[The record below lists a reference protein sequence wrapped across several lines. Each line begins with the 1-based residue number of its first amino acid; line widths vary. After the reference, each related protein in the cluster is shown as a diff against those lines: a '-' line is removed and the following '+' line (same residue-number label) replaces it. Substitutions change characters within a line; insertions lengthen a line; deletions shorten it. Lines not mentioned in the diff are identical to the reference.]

1 MGKVAILPLD
11 VQGQIAAGEV
21 VERPASVVKELVE
34 NAVDAGARHVD
45 VRLAGGGLE
54 LIAVRDDGE
63 GMSAEDAVLAFARH
77 ATSKLARAEDLSGV
91 TTLGF
96 RGEALP
102 SIAAVGRVR
111 LVTRRAS
118 EAGASAVEADVT
130 GARPAGAAGAAPGT
144 TVEVRE
150 LFADTPARRKFLR
163 TAATEVGHVVD
174 ALTRLAVAS
183 PAVGFRMEHDGREI
197 LALPPV
203 REPRQRLVQILG
215 RERAADLVAVEAASG
230 GYALDGFLAPPRT
243 TVGSARLVW
252 TYVAVGRPRSGRWV
266 RDRLLLRAVLDG
278 YESLLLRGR
287 YPVAV
292 LFLGVPPGDVDVNV
306 HPAKLEVRFRRPAA
320 VHQLIVPAVRARLT
334 AALAPGLAPA
344 RAPEWTVAEPAPAY
358 AARVAPTPAAFEQ
371 PGLWAAA
378 ARGFASLRFIGQ
390 IFDGYLLCEGDGRVV
405 LIDQHAA
412 HERVVFERL
421 RAELRAG
428 GVARDSLLV
437 PETIELPAPDAAA
450 LAEHADVLAQAGLE
464 GEPFGERTFLLRTV
478 PRLVRGRDVGALVR
492 ALGAELAEDGA
503 SHASERATNAALA
516 TIACHSVVRVGQRL
530 DAAEVQALLAAMDG
544 VEISAHCPHG
554 RPVAAE
560 LGRAQLEALFR
571 R

>member
-1 MGKVAILPLD
+1 MGVVAVLPVD

-34 NAVDAGARHVD
+34 NALDAGARHVD

-54 LIAVRDDGE
+54 LVGVRDDGD
-63 GMSAEDAVLAFARH
+63 GMVAEDALLAFARH
-77 ATSKLARAEDLSGV
+77 ATSKLSSADDLLGV

-102 SIAAVGRVR
+102 SIAAVARVR
-111 LVTRRAS
+111 LVTRRAG
-118 EAGASAVEADVT
+118 EAHAVAVEADLA
-130 GARPAGAAGAAPGT
+130 GARPAGMAGAPAGT
-144 TVEVRE
+144 TVEVRD

-163 TAATEVGHVVD
+163 APATEVGHVVD
-174 ALTRLAVAS
+174 ALTRLAVAH
-183 PAVGFRMEHDGREI
+183 PAVGFRLEHDGREV

-203 REPRQRLVQILG
+203 REPRQRLVQVLG
-215 RERAADLVAVEAASG
+215 RERGADLVAVEAASG
-230 GYALDGFLAPPRT
+230 GYALTGFLAPPRE
-243 TVGSARLVW
+243 TVGSARLLW
-252 TYVAVGRPRSGRWV
+252 TYVAIGAPGGGRWV

-287 YPVAV
+287 YPIAV
-292 LFLGVPPGDVDVNV
+292 LFLGIPRGEVDVNV

-320 VHQLIVPAVRARLT
+320 VHQLVVPALRARLT
-334 AALAPGLAPA
+334 AALAPGPVAADRRWAIAEAPPAYVPRPPDGSAPA
-344 RAPEWTVAEPAPAY
+344 A
-358 AARVAPTPAAFEQ
+358 EQ
-371 PGLWAAA
+371 PGLWTPA

-421 RAELRAG
+421 RAEQRAG
-428 GVARDSLLV
+428 GVARDPLLV
-437 PETIELPAPDAAA
+437 PETIELSATEAAA
-450 LAEHADVLAQAGLE
+450 LAEHGDVLARAGLE

-478 PRLVRGRDVGALVR
+478 PRLARGRDVGALVR
-492 ALGAELAEDGA
+492 ALAAELAEDGA
-503 SHASERATNAALA
+503 STAAERAADAALA

-530 DAAEVQALLAAMDG
+530 DAAEVAALLAAMDG

-560 LGRAQLEALFR
+560 LRRPELEALFR

>member
-34 NAVDAGARHVD
+34 NALDAGARHVD

-63 GMSAEDAVLAFARH
+63 GMSADDAVLAFARH
-77 ATSKLARAEDLSGV
+77 ATSKLARAEDLPGV

-102 SIAAVGRVR
+102 SIAAVARVR
-111 LVTRRAS
+111 LVTRRAGD
-118 EAGASAVEADVT
+118 AGASAVEADVA
-130 GARPAGAAGAAPGT
+130 GARAAGAAGAAPGT
-144 TVEVRE
+144 TVEVRA

-183 PAVGFRMEHDGREI
+183 PAAGFRLEHDGREV

-203 REPRQRLVQILG
+203 REPRQRLVQVLG

-252 TYVAVGRPRSGRWV
+252 TYVAVGRPGAGRWV

-320 VHQLIVPAVRARLT
+320 VHQLIVPALRTRLT
-334 AALAPGLAPA
+334 AALAPGPAPA
-344 RAPEWTVAEPAPAY
+344 RAPEWTVAEPPPAY
-358 AARVAPTPAAFEQ
+358 AAGGAAAPAAGEQ

-378 ARGFASLRFIGQ
+378 GRGFASLRFIGQ

-421 RAELRAG
+421 RAEQRAG
-428 GVARDSLLV
+428 GVARDPLLV

-450 LAEHADVLAQAGLE
+450 LAEHADVLAEAGLE

-492 ALGAELAEDGA
+492 ALAAELAEDGA
-503 SHASERATNAALA
+503 SAAAERATDAALA
-516 TIACHSVVRVGQRL
+516 TVACHSVVRVGQRL
-530 DAAEVQALLAAMDG
+530 DAAEVHALLAAMDG

-560 LGRAQLEALFR
+560 LARAQLEALFR

>member
-34 NAVDAGARHVD
+34 NALDAGARHVD

-63 GMSAEDAVLAFARH
+63 GMSADDAVLAFARH

-102 SIAAVGRVR
+102 SIAAVARVR
-111 LVTRRAS
+111 LVTRRAGD
-118 EAGASAVEADVT
+118 AGASAVEADVA
-130 GARPAGAAGAAPGT
+130 GARAAGAAGAAPGT
-144 TVEVRE
+144 TVEVRA

-183 PAVGFRMEHDGREI
+183 PAAGFRLEHDGREV

-203 REPRQRLVQILG
+203 REPRQRLVQVLG

-252 TYVAVGRPRSGRWV
+252 TYVAVGRPGAGRWV

-320 VHQLIVPAVRARLT
+320 VHQLIVPALRTRLT
-334 AALAPGLAPA
+334 AALAPGPAPA
-344 RAPEWTVAEPAPAY
+344 RAPEWTVAEPPPAY
-358 AARVAPTPAAFEQ
+358 AAGGAAAPAAGEQ

-378 ARGFASLRFIGQ
+378 GRGFASLRFIGQ

-421 RAELRAG
+421 RAEQRAG
-428 GVARDSLLV
+428 GVARDPLLV

-450 LAEHADVLAQAGLE
+450 LAEHADVLAEAGLE

-492 ALGAELAEDGA
+492 ALAAELAEDGA
-503 SHASERATNAALA
+503 SAAAERATDAALA
-516 TIACHSVVRVGQRL
+516 TVACHSVVRVGQRL